1 MIGLRRQFPWRLAA
15 VALALVGF
23 VLTAL
28 HAWLSDDAFI
38 TLRTVDNLLAG
49 RGWTWNPGERVQT
62 YTHPLW
68 MLVLAGAGA
77 VTGERYFSIYG
88 ASLAC
93 SAAFLAGLVLL
104 HGRQPRSLALALLAL
119 TASKSFV
126 DFGTGGLENP
136 LLHVLLCV
144 AYWALWELAA
154 GTRQVA
160 WLSLLTALGALTR
173 LDALLLFVP
182 AWCVALARARAVG
195 TPAGARPGRLAL
207 AAGLGFFPL
216 VAWEGFSL
224 VYYGFLLP
232 NTFYAKLA
240 TDVPWTEYAL
250 QGGRYVLSTSVTDP
264 LAILL
269 VLVAVGASL
278 WSKGRHLLPAAVA
291 CVAWLVYMAR
301 IGGDFMVGR
310 HFTPAIVLSA
320 MIIARTTW
328 LPRLH
333 VALAAAIVAAGILAP
348 LSPWKYTRRY
358 DAALVRER
366 LGTVRL
372 LRGIGDERSGG
383 YPTNGLFRP
392 DRSSEDVDHPWASQG
407 RRLRAAVEADPRVPR
422 VHVAGATGM
431 MPFFAGPAFHIV
443 DPLGLGDPLLARIP
457 RIDPARS
464 RVGHYCRFVPEGYLE
479 TLATGEN
486 RIADPD
492 LAAYYDELRLVVSS
506 PDLWSARRL
515 EAILGFATGR
525 FDSLRD
531 AYVERGAV
539 EPP

>member
-1 MIGLRRQFPWRLAA
+1 MSGSRRPFPWKLAA
-15 VALALVGF
+15 VALALLGF
-23 VLTAL
+23 TLTAL

-77 VTGERYFSIYG
+77 VTGERYVSIYG

-104 HGRQPRSLALALLAL
+104 HGRHPRSLALALLAL

-144 AYWALWELAA
+144 GYWALWELAA

-160 WLSLLTALGALTR
+160 FLSLATALGALTR
-173 LDALLLFVP
+173 LDALLLFAP
-182 AWCVALARARAVG
+182 AWCVALARARTVATPG
-195 TPAGARPGRLAL
+195 TRPSRLAL
-207 AAGLGFFPL
+207 AVGLGFLPL
-216 VAWEGFSL
+216 LAWEAFSL

-232 NTFYAKLA
+232 NTYYAKLA

-269 VLVAVGASL
+269 VLVAIVASL
-278 WSKGRHLLPAAVA
+278 ARERRHLLPAAVA

-320 MIIARTTW
+320 LILARTTW
-328 LPRLH
+328 RPRLH
-333 VALAAAIVAAGILAP
+333 VALATAIVAAGILAP
-348 LSPWKYTRRY
+348 LSPWRYSRRY
-358 DAALVRER
+358 DTELVRER
-366 LGTVRL
+366 MGPVRL
-372 LRGIGDERSGG
+372 LRGIGDERAGG

-392 DRSSEDVDHPWASQG
+392 GRSGEDVDHPWASQG
-407 RRLRAAVEADPRVPR
+407 RRLRAALEADPETPR

-457 RIDPARS
+457 WIDPARS
-464 RVGHYCRFVPEGYLE
+464 RVGHYCRFLPEGYLE

-486 RIADPD
+486 RIVDPD
-492 LAAYYDELRLVVSS
+492 LAAYYAELRLVVAS
-506 PDLWSARRL
+506 PDLWSKRRL
-515 EAILGFATGR
+515 GAILGFATGR

-531 AYVERGAV
+531 AYVERGTA